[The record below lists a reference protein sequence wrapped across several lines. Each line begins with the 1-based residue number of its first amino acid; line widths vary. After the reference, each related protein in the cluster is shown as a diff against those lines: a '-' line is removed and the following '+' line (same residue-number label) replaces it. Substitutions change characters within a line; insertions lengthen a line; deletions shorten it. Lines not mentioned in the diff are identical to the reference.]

1 MEHDHPAG
9 NQTTNGT
16 TQRHTPARTAAE
28 VFGSKM
34 KSSTKLASFVC
45 GTSNKPLIYQ
55 TIGDAFDQAVER
67 WGDKQAVV
75 VSHQDIRW
83 TYRELGA
90 AIDAFAAGLLSLDL
104 QRGDRIGIWSPNNIE
119 WLITQFAT
127 AKAGLIMVN
136 INPAYRKGE
145 LSYTLKKV
153 ACKALILASEFKSS
167 DYIGML
173 RDIAP
178 GIETSGNGP
187 LDLPELPDLRS
198 LIVISEAPVAGMIRF
213 DDIAAMAP
221 ADAVKQLADRA
232 KSAQPDDAINI
243 QFTSGT
249 TGLPK
254 GATLTHFNVLNNA
267 YFSGEAMALTD
278 QDCLC
283 IPVPLYHCFG
293 MVLGVLACVTHGA
306 SMVFPSEAFEP
317 GAVLEAVSEEHCTA
331 LHGVPTM
338 FIAELEHPD
347 FNSFDLGNLR
357 TGIMAGAP
365 CPIEVMRKVISEM
378 NMSEITIAYGMTET
392 SPVSFQSAT
401 DDPLEKRVATVG
413 RIHPHVQVKIIDEQ
427 GAVIPRGTSGELCTR
442 GYSVMLGY
450 WGDEEKTRQDIDKAG
465 WIHTGDLAV
474 IDAEGYCDIVGRVKD
489 MIIRGGENIYPREIE
504 EYLFQHP
511 KIQEVAVFGV
521 PDERYGEA
529 VAAWIRLVEGETADA
544 DEIRDYCIEQIAY
557 YKVPKHIIIVDEFP
571 MTVTGKIQKFIMREK
586 TIEKL

>member
-1 MEHDHPAG
+1 
-9 NQTTNGT
+9 
-16 TQRHTPARTAAE
+16 
-28 VFGSKM
+28 M
-34 KSSTKLASFVC
+34 KESMSFVC
-45 GTSNKPLIYQ
+45 GISQQPLIYQ
-55 TIGDAFDQAVER
+55 TIGDAFDQAVEEWGEKEAIVVRHQEVR
-67 WGDKQAVV
+67 WSYRQLGEAV
-75 VSHQDIRW
+75 
-83 TYRELGA
+83 
-90 AIDAFAAGLLSLDL
+90 DAFAAGLLALDL
-104 QRGDRIGIWSPNNIE
+104 QPGDRVGIWSPNNIE

-127 AKAGLIMVN
+127 AKAGLILVN
-136 INPAYRKGE
+136 INPAYRKAE

-153 ACKALILASEFKSS
+153 ACKALILASAFKSS

-173 RDIAP
+173 HDIAP
-178 GIETSGNGP
+178 AVETSKAGQ
-187 LDLPELPDLRS
+187 LKLSALPDLRS
-198 LIVISEAPVAGMIRF
+198 LIVISDTAVPGMYRF
-213 DDIAAMAP
+213 DDIAGLAP
-221 ADAVKQLADRA
+221 VDADEQLAARA
-232 KSAQPDDAINI
+232 KASQPDDAINI

-254 GATLTHFNVLNNA
+254 GATLTHFNVLNNG
-267 YFSGEAMALTD
+267 YFSGQAMGFSH
-278 QDCLC
+278 QDRLC

-306 SMVFPSEAFEP
+306 TMVFPSEAFEP
-317 GAVLEAVSEEHCTA
+317 RATLEAVSEERCTA

-347 FNSFDLGNLR
+347 FESFDLGCLR

-378 NMSEITIAYGMTET
+378 NMAEVTIAYGMTET

-401 DDPLEKRVATVG
+401 DDPLEKRVSTVG
-413 RIHPHVQVKIIDEQ
+413 RIHPHVQVKIIDEH
-427 GAVIPRGTSGELCTR
+427 GAVVPRGVSGELCTR

-450 WGDEEKTRQDIDKAG
+450 WGEEEKTKEDIDRAG
-465 WIHTGDLAV
+465 WIHTGDLAT
-474 IDAEGYCDIVGRVKD
+474 IDEEGYCDIVGRVKD

-529 VAAWIRLVEGETADA
+529 VVAWIRLQDGETADA
-544 DEIRDYCIEQIAY
+544 DEIRDYCNEQIAY

-586 TIEKL
+586 TIKDL